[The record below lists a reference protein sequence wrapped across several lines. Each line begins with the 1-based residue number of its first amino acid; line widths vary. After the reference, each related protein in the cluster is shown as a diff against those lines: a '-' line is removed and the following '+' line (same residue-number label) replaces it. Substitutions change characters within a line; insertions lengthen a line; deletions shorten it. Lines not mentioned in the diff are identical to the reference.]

1 MPFGLAQP
9 GGIRALFHTAWATA
23 MNSDDANRLG
33 AVIHSI
39 GSEALGPAL
48 DTALKGVVD
57 FDMSCAY
64 LFRFNQPA
72 LLIHDGYNQRI
83 SERTLKA
90 YLRGGYLLDPF
101 YVACTNNH
109 PSGLWRMSELAPDS
123 FFASGFAIS
132 HDIHPCVST
141 HHGSL
146 IEEMGFIVPI
156 RPRTALVYSLMRGL
170 EKGAFEAREV
180 QSLAALTPVIDAI
193 FSQHLRLA
201 HAQDL
206 ADPQESDSQ
215 LEDAFVDILQGQLT
229 ETQRLVAKLILQG
242 HSSQSISREL
252 RISEGT
258 VKVHRHNIWQRL
270 GIAGNAEL
278 FRLFISYLIKN
289 S

>member
-9 GGIRALFHTAWATA
+9 GGICAFSHTARATA
-23 MNSDDANRLG
+23 MNNANRLG
-33 AVIHSI
+33 TVIRSI
-39 GSEALGPAL
+39 GSDALGSTL
-48 DTALKGVVD
+48 DTALKAVVD

-64 LFRFNQPA
+64 LFRFNRPA
-72 LLIHDGYNQRI
+72 LLIHDGYNQRVA
-83 SERTLKA
+83 ERTLKA

-109 PSGLWRMSELAPDS
+109 AGGLWRMRELAPDS
-123 FFASGFAIS
+123 FFASGFSIS

-146 IEEMGFIVPI
+146 IEEIGFIVPV
-156 RPRTALVYSLMRGL
+156 RSRTALVYSLMRGL
-170 EKGAFEAREV
+170 DKGAFAFEEAQR
-180 QSLAALTPVIDAI
+180 LAVLTPVIDAI

-201 HAQDL
+201 HADDL
-206 ADPQESDSQ
+206 ADPQESGSQ

-229 ETQRLVAKLILQG
+229 ETQRHVAKLILQG

-252 RISEGT
+252 GISEGT

>member
-1 MPFGLAQP
+1 
-9 GGIRALFHTAWATA
+9 
-23 MNSDDANRLG
+23 MNSDDAHRLG
-33 AVIHSI
+33 TVIRSI
-39 GSEALGPAL
+39 GSDTLGPAI
-48 DTALKGVVD
+48 DTALKSVVD

-72 LLIHDGYNQRI
+72 LLIHNGYNQRVA
-83 SERTLKA
+83 ERTLKA

-109 PSGLWRMSELAPDS
+109 PAGLWRMRELAPDS
-123 FFASGFAIS
+123 FFASGFSIS
-132 HDIHPCVST
+132 HDIHPCVSS

-146 IEEMGFIVPI
+146 IEEIGFIVPV

-170 EKGAFEAREV
+170 DKGAFEEDEAER
-180 QSLAALTPVIDAI
+180 LAALAPVIDAV

-201 HAQDL
+201 HADAL
-206 ADPQESDSQ
+206 ADPQDSDSQ

-229 ETQRLVAKLILQG
+229 QTQRHVAKLILQG

-252 RISEGT
+252 GVSEGT

-278 FRLFISYLIKN
+278 FRLFINYLVKN
-289 S
+289 G